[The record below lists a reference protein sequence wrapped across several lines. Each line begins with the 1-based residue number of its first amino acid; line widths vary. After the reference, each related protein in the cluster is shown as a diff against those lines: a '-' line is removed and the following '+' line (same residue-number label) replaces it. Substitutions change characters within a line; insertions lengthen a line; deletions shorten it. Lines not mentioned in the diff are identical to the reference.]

1 MPRRFLLSL
10 PPEER
15 AVSLDT
21 KQSRFLANLAR
32 ELDALGPDP
41 KGDTPSCFHQRRG
54 PPAFPVVRPGGR
66 VKP

>member
-1 MPRRFLLSL
+1 M
-10 PPEER
+10 
-15 AVSLDT
+15 SLDT